1 MSAQPKWKCIAK
13 LGDVNPL
20 YGGYYVFQDESG
32 VYTPEAEYVV
42 CVDEENERGPYHVY
56 RFILDRCTY
65 VNGVLSDNR
74 YHPDHAAWFARPESE
89 RATRPQDTTYLSN
102 VARSTGLSV
111 EVLISCLTSDD
122 PIQRAHAYRDIGEY
136 HGFENLDCCPLVLSA
151 DEVSARYRW
160 L

>member
-1 MSAQPKWKCIAK
+1 MSAQPKWKCIAS

-20 YGGYYVFQDESG
+20 YGGYYVFKDETG

-42 CVDEENERGPYHVY
+42 DISGNDVGPYHVY
-56 RFILDRCTY
+56 RFSLDRCTY
-65 VNGVLSDNR
+65 VNGVLSDNP
-74 YHPDHAAWFARPESE
+74 YHPDHAAWFAKPESE

-102 VARSTGLSV
+102 VGRCVGLSV
-111 EVLISCLTSDD
+111 ETMIRRLTSDD

-136 HGFENLDCCPLVLSA
+136 HGFDNLDIYPLSLTA
-151 DEVSARYRW
+151 DEVSARYRG